1 MPFRLLAVFLLLVA
15 CGDAPNDVEDIVDT
29 SDVMIEDGAE
39 EETEDNPFASPDV
52 EECDAE
58 VFRQAIG
65 VDISTTAFTPSEN
78 VRIFSEADLVTQEY
92 LPKRTNIVTD
102 MRGVITRV
110 YCG

>member
-1 MPFRLLAVFLLLVA
+1 MPLRFLAALLILTACAEAPDDTEVVTGSFDAVTVA
-15 CGDAPNDVEDIVDT
+15 PDVDPSI
-29 SDVMIEDGAE
+29 
-39 EETEDNPFASPDV
+39 ASPDV
-52 EECDAE
+52 EECDAD

-65 VDISTTAFTPSEN
+65 VDISTTAFTPSDN

-102 MRGVITRV
+102 TNGIITRV